1 MNLFINKI
9 NEVSDLISAWL
20 LSSLTSWVFPKED
33 LSDLLEH
40 SIQKIGSKWKCF
52 LKNKCRKIILHTIMC
67 FCDMKTKN
75 FCVPVFM
82 NSNSNWRPLITD
94 WDSPVSRAPGNNW
107 LTKIHIDNKQS
118 QTQLFPG
125 SSVSRC
131 TAETP
136 PGRVKLSSRE
146 QETT

>member
-67 FCDMKTKN
+67 FCDMKAKN

-94 WDSPVSRAPGNNW
+94 WDSPVSRAPGNE
-107 LTKIHIDNKQS
+107 LTYKDTYWQQS
-118 QTQLFPG
+118 HDTQLFPG